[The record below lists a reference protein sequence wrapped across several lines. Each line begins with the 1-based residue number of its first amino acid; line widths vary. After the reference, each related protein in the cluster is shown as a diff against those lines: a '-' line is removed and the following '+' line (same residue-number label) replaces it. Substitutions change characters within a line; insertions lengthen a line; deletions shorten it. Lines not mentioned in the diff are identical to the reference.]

1 LGILTLF
8 QFLFPKGDGQPVT
21 ILSNNPTLE
30 SMECDT
36 KEQVMDETQGK
47 ILWTWVLVAFLYQFL
62 NSKYCQ
68 SSQV

>member
-47 ILWTWVLVAFLYQFL
+47 IQRLGFLWLLCTGI
-62 NSKYCQ
+62 
-68 SSQV
+68 